1 LYGSSGFLPEAHRH
15 SYDPMVLW
23 HFVCPLQWCPY
34 LPPLTKHSST
44 SEKNKILVLIMSRPS
59 CYKIDCV
66 LFNIWHK
73 IFHAFSGRSCQK

>member
-1 LYGSSGFLPEAHRH
+1 MVNKAQNNKDNEEERTMADEVDGDVGIPSHLYGSSGLMPEAHRH

-44 SEKNKILVLIMSRPS
+44 SENNKIFV
-59 CYKIDCV
+59 Y
-66 LFNIWHK
+66 
-73 IFHAFSGRSCQK
+73 